1 MRRFLGGAVLTIAI
15 LLGLVLAVGPL
26 VLGYLA
32 KAGYEDLLGD
42 LMEDLPDR
50 EILENSYHRGWFVS
64 GAAVEVLI
72 PSDPAAQTPLRPTRI
87 RLESQIEQGPWIW
100 LTTGVPPVLG
110 RVHTRLEV
118 QGFPVVLPVL
128 PVSIDLRAD
137 GSGRMQLRV
146 PPGETLPTGEAMG
159 LRHGALDGGLLVSSG
174 QESVEVRLMVSE
186 GVLTTP
192 AGPFARVTDL
202 RFEAARPDDS
212 SGTGRLQVALFEADV
227 EGAEGATGPVTTAPP
242 SLRIEGLSATL
253 SRALR
258 GGLLDLRLGLAA
270 RQLTTASVAYG
281 RSELGLSAERLDAEA
296 LADLGEGIRLLATD
310 QVAQEMRGL
319 VTAGLI
325 ASLAP
330 RFVASATR
338 IGIEP
343 IRIETPDG
351 LALGRLDLR
360 LDSGADP
367 PSRLTSGVVDWLVLL
382 RADGDLEL
390 PEAVALDWIA
400 RSFEPDVEG
409 RALPTSAPAAEQAA
423 RQEAQTLLE
432 GWIREGWV
440 TRRDTRVSSALRL
453 GDGLLTINGKTV
465 PLR

>member
-1 MRRFLGGAVLTIAI
+1 MRRFLGGAVLTVAI
-15 LLGLVLAVGPL
+15 LLGLVLAAGPL
-26 VLGYLA
+26 ALGYLA
-32 KAGYEDLLGD
+32 KAGYEDLLAG
-42 LMEDLPDR
+42 LIEDLPDR
-50 EILENSYHRGWFVS
+50 EILENSYNRGWFAS
-64 GAAVEVLI
+64 SAAFEVLI
-72 PSDPAAQTPLRPTRI
+72 HPDSAVQAPVRPIRI
-87 RLESQIEQGPWIW
+87 RLDSRIAQGPWIW
-100 LTTGVPPVLG
+100 LTTRLPPVLG

-118 QGFPVVLPVL
+118 QGLPVALPVL
-128 PVSIDLRAD
+128 PMSIELYAD

-146 PPGETLPTGEAMG
+146 PPGETLPTAQVMG
-159 LRHGALDGGLLVSSG
+159 LRHGPLDGDLVVSSG
-174 QESVEVRLMVSE
+174 QEAVEVRLSLPE
-186 GVLTTP
+186 GVVTTP
-192 AGPFARVTDL
+192 TGPLARLSDL
-202 RFEAARPDDS
+202 RFEVDRPDDS
-212 SGTGRLQVALFEADV
+212 SGTGRLQVALV
-227 EGAEGATGPVTTAPP
+227 EVDGAVGTTGSAGTAPP

-253 SRALR
+253 SRTLR
-258 GGLLDLRLGLAA
+258 EGLLDLRLGLAA
-270 RQLTTASVAYG
+270 KQLATASMTYG
-281 RSELGLSAERLDAEA
+281 RSELGLSGERLDAEA

-330 RFVASATR
+330 RFIESATR
-338 IGIEP
+338 IGVEP

-360 LDSGADP
+360 LDPGTDAT
-367 PSRLTSGVVDWLVLL
+367 SRLTSGVVDWVILL

-400 RSFEPDVEG
+400 RSLEPGFEDES
-409 RALPTSAPAAEQAA
+409 LPTSEPTDEQAA

-440 TRRDTRVSSALRL
+440 TRRDTRISSALRL